1 MHFHISVPVCFFSFF
16 FFKDISCGHQV
27 LKDVWNR
34 KGVIVVGYNIFSL
47 VGVKPVSRETIPGIV
62 IAK

>member
-1 MHFHISVPVCFFSFF
+1 MLFHISVCIFRVFF
-16 FFKDISCGHQV
+16 FFFENTGCGHQV

-47 VGVKPVSRETIPGIV
+47 VGVKPVSRKTQFL
-62 IAK
+62 A